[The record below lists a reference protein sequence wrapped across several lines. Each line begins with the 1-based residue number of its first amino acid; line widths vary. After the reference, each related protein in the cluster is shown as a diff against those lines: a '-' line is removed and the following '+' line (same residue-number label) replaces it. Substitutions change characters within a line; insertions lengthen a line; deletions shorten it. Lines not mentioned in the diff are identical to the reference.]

1 MNTETYAMDT
11 LINSFLTKNE
21 STYHFNGVTYTVD
34 SVFDTKNTLA
44 EKVFRIV
51 DSCFAQLM
59 PEENSGILGNEYT
72 CLTAGREDLC
82 SQQTI
87 TKMA

>member
-1 MNTETYAMDT
+1 MNTEVCAKDA
-11 LINSFLTKNE
+11 FLTKNDN
-21 STYHFNGVTYTVD
+21 TYNFNGVTYTVA
-34 SVFDTKNTLA
+34 SVFNTDNTLA

-59 PEENSGILGNEYT
+59 PEENNIILDNEYT
-72 CLTAGREDLC
+72 CLTAGKEDLC

-87 TKMA
+87 AKMA